1 MRGLFRLKRR
11 AHRLVNILFFGVFF
25 VAGYMI
31 AKGLNFKI
39 DLLEEFLRW

>member
-1 MRGLFRLKRR
+1 MRGLFRLKRH

-31 AKGLNFKI
+31 AKGSNFRI
-39 DLLEEFLRW
+39 EMIRELLTW

>member
-1 MRGLFRLKRR
+1 MRGLFRLKRH

-31 AKGLNFKI
+31 AKGPNFKI
-39 DLLEEFLRW
+39 DIIKELFKW